1 MGNGKPASNH
11 LHERENPV
19 ASANI
24 SHPDHSYEVD
34 PISKEATNTQ
44 MPWFFIIFLLSCTF
58 NNLSAEAG
66 HGKKLPSAVVVGT
79 VYCDTCFQEDFA
91 RNTHFIPGA
100 SVAVECKDEKSRP
113 SFREEVKT
121 DENGEFKVHLPFSVS
136 KHVKKIKRC
145 SVKLLKSSEP
155 YCAVASSATSSALH
169 LKSRKQGTHI
179 FSAGFFTFKPEK
191 QPILCNQKPSIE
203 NSREFSSR
211 KTSLPSFDNPTF
223 PPPLQDPTT
232 PDLPPLNQ
240 IYLPPVLPVLPPL
253 LPPLPGLPLPP
264 PIPGDTRKTKTTESF
279 ESTTLPDQKAVHHPD
294 QFAFPSPPL
303 FPPNLI
309 WPPPSSLIPPLPP
322 LPPLPPFIPGIPP
335 ASSSSKKT
343 SP

>member
-1 MGNGKPASNH
+1 
-11 LHERENPV
+11 
-19 ASANI
+19 
-24 SHPDHSYEVD
+24 
-34 PISKEATNTQ
+34 
-44 MPWFFIIFLLSCTF
+44 MPWFFIIFLLGCTF

-79 VYCDTCFQEDFA
+79 VFCDTCFQEDFS
-91 RNTHFIPGA
+91 RNSHFIPGA
-100 SVAVECKDEKSRP
+100 SVAVECRDEKSRP

-121 DENGEFKVHLPFSVS
+121 DEHGEFEVHLPFSVT

-155 YCAVASSATSSALH
+155 NCAVASSATSSALH

-211 KTSLPSFDNPTF
+211 KTSQPSIDNPTF

-232 PDLPPLNQ
+232 PDLPPLNP
-240 IYLPPVLPVLPPL
+240 INLPPLPVLPPL
-253 LPPLPGLPLPP
+253 PPLPLLPP
-264 PIPGDTRKTKTTESF
+264 VPGTTKNTKTTESF
-279 ESTTLPDQKAVHHPD
+279 ESTTLPDQNAVHFPD

-303 FPPNLI
+303 LPPTLI
-309 WPPPSSLIPPLPP
+309 QPPPSSLIPPLPP
-322 LPPLPPFIPGIPP
+322 LPPLIPGIPP
-335 ASSSSKKT
+335 PSSSSKKT